1 MNRVLINKQ
10 LVVASH
16 NDGKIIEISDLL
28 SPYGIKIFSSAG
40 LKLREPEEDGDTFIE
55 NAEIKSKSASIESG
69 LVALADDSGLVVP
82 SLGGIPGIHSARYA
96 YNPWSEERD
105 FKYAMD
111 KLNIEIGNK
120 DRSAYFVC
128 ALSLAWPD
136 GHIETFEGEVHGK
149 LTWPIRGNNGFGY
162 DPMFIANGFDQTFGE
177 MDPVSKH
184 SISHRAKA
192 FEKLIDACF
201 KPQ

>member
-55 NAEIKSKSASIESG
+55 NSE
-69 LVALADDSGLVVP
+69 
-82 SLGGIPGIHSARYA
+82 GIHSARYA